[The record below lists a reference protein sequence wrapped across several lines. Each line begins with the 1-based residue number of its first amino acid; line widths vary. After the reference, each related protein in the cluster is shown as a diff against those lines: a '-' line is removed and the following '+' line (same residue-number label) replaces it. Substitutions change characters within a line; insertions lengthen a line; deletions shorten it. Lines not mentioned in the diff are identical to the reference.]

1 MGARVSTAKK
11 EVNIDTRTAISKST
25 EIMTKNS
32 TTTYSSTTNINQFK
46 LVNKGE
52 IIGKVDIS
60 QKIDVSKTIQARI
73 DDSMTR
79 DIQDTINNELKSQV
93 DQTDKTSMG
102 ALFLGVGVTTSDDRS
117 NLKKYFDLAIKTKI
131 TRENIQT
138 IIDKTVNVNQGE
150 IINEGTMTGDI
161 KIDQNIACNIVIT
174 NVINQVFDETNKL
187 LVDNNTDLK
196 VKQTSETKFG
206 GLEWAIALCVLF
218 CVCLMCSVCSALLI
232 FGLSPAGQ
240 QGTLVL
246 ANAGASRLR

>member
-1 MGARVSTAKK
+1 MGARVSTSKK
-11 EVNIDTRTAISKST
+11 EVSVDTRTAISKST

-32 TTTYSSTTNINQFK
+32 TTTYSSTTNINKFK

-52 IIGKVDIS
+52 IKGKVDIS
-60 QKIDVSKTIQARI
+60 QKIDVNKTIQARI

-79 DIQDTINNELKSQV
+79 DIQDTINNELKSQI

-102 ALFLGVGVTTSDDRS
+102 ALFLGVGVTTSEDRS

-138 IIDKTVNVNQGE
+138 VIDKTVNVNDGE
-150 IINEGTMTGDI
+150 ILNEGIMTGDI
-161 KIDQNIACNIVIT
+161 KIDQDIACNIVIT
-174 NVINQVFDETNKL
+174 NVLNQVFDETNKL

-196 VKQTSETKFG
+196 VKQATENKFG
-206 GLEWAIALCVLF
+206 GLEWAIALCCLF
-218 CVCLMCSVCSALLI
+218 IVCLMCSSCAALLI

-240 QGTLVL
+240 QGAVVL
-246 ANAGASRLR
+246 ANAGARRF

>member
-32 TTTYSSTTNINQFK
+32 TITYSSTTNINQFK
-46 LVNKGE
+46 LVNKGT
-52 IIGKVDIS
+52 IVGKVDIS
-60 QKIDVSKTIQARI
+60 QKIDVNKTIQARI

-131 TRENIQT
+131 TRENLQT
-138 IIDKTVNVNQGE
+138 IIDQTVNLNTGE

-161 KIDQNIACNIVIT
+161 KIDQNIAVNIVIT
-174 NVINQVFDETNKL
+174 NAINQVFDETNKL

-196 VKQTSETKFG
+196 VKQSSETKFG

-218 CVCLMCSVCSALLI
+218 CVCLMCSICLALLI

>member
-11 EVNIDTRTAISKST
+11 EVSIDTRTAISKST
-25 EIMTKNS
+25 DIMTKNS

-46 LVNKGE
+46 LKNSGT
-52 IIGKVDIS
+52 IDGKVDIS
-60 QKIDVSKTIQARI
+60 QKIDVNKTIQARI

-79 DIQDTINNELKSQV
+79 DIQDTINNELKAQV
-93 DQTDKTSMG
+93 DQSDKVSIG
-102 ALFLGVGVTTSDDRS
+102 GLSFGVGVSTTQDKQD
-117 NLKKYFDLAIKTKI
+117 LKKYFDLAIKTKI

-138 IIDKTVNVNQGE
+138 IIDKTVNINNGE
-150 IINEGTMTGDI
+150 IENSGIITGNI

-196 VKQTSETKFG
+196 VKQASDTKMAG
-206 GLEWAIALCVLF
+206 VEWAIAICVLI
-218 CVCLMCSVCSALLI
+218 CVCLLCSSCAALLI

-240 QGTLVL
+240 QSAVVL
-246 ANAGASRLR
+246 SNAGARRI

>member
-1 MGARVSTAKK
+1 MGARISTSKK
-11 EVNIDTRTAISKST
+11 EVSVDTRTSITKT
-25 EIMTKNS
+25 TDIMTKNF

-60 QKIDVSKTIQARI
+60 QKIDVNKTIQARI

-79 DIQDTINNELKSQV
+79 DIQDTINNEMKSQV

-102 ALFLGVGVTTSDDRS
+102 GFFLGYGQTTTEDRN

-138 IIDKTVNVNQGE
+138 IIDKTINVNNGE
-150 IINEGTMTGDI
+150 IINEGKITGDI
-161 KIDQNIACNIVIT
+161 KVDQNIACNIVIT

-196 VKQTSETKFG
+196 VKQASENKFG
-206 GLEWAIALCVLF
+206 GLEWAIALCSLII
-218 CVCLMCSVCSALLI
+218 VCLMCCCCAGLLI

-240 QGTLVL
+240 QSAVVL
-246 ANAGASRLR
+246 AKKN